1 MGYTVPMAC
10 GCGYR
15 KRLREDREVRRVQKT
30 HYLDN
35 CATTMPDP
43 RTLGAFERACRSD
56 WANPSSPHAA
66 GLAASERLEGY
77 RETIGRTF
85 ACGSAGIAFCSSGSE
100 ALHAGLWGLA
110 LRYPSLRFVATPLE
124 HAAVRAPL
132 RLLRAQGREVRE
144 CPVDGDGRIVLREL
158 AALLS
163 DERGATSPDRGSPGT
178 APQAVLVYSPVNH
191 ETGNV
196 QDAAAIRKAATAAG
210 VLVFLDAV
218 QTAPRLP
225 AASWAPF
232 CDLFAVSAHKLH
244 APKGSALLW
253 TSPALRLHA
262 FRFGGSQEGG
272 LFPGTENVPG
282 IAAFAEAARLLPG
295 ALAEEG
301 VRLAALEKDFY
312 DLCGKRDIFLE
323 RESAADHAPG
333 VFCVSFPWIAD
344 MEAFMTGLARR
355 GICASRFSACSDR
368 VDGASAALR
377 AMGRPESRSR
387 TSLRIGLGRFSAR
400 EDLAAL
406 ASALADA
413 RADVRRELS
422 PKPGRAP

>member
-1 MGYTVPMAC
+1 MAC

-43 RTLGAFERACRSD
+43 RTLGAFERACRTD

-77 RETIGRTF
+77 RRTIGR
-85 ACGSAGIAFCSSGSE
+85 ALSCGSEGIAFCSSGSE
-100 ALHAGLWGLA
+100 ALHAGIWGLA
-110 LRYPSLRFVATPLE
+110 SRYPALRFVTTALE
-124 HAAVRAPL
+124 HAAVRSPL
-132 RLLRAQGREVRE
+132 RMLRSLGRDVRD
-144 CPVDGDGRIVLREL
+144 CPVDGAGRIVPRAL
-158 AALLS
+158 ASLLS
-163 DERGATSPDRGSPGT
+163 AGGGAAGT
-178 APQAVLVYSPVNH
+178 ESAARSAAPAAVLVYSPVNH
-191 ETGNV
+191 ETGNI
-196 QDAAAIRKAATAAG
+196 QDVRSIREAAAAAG
-210 VLVFLDAV
+210 ALVFLDAV

-225 AASWAPF
+225 APAWAPF
-232 CDLFAVSAHKLH
+232 CDLFAVSAHKIH

-253 TSPALRLHA
+253 AAPGLRLHA
-262 FRFGGSQEGG
+262 SRYGGSQEGG
-272 LFPGTENVPG
+272 LFPGTENLPG
-282 IAAFAEAARLLPG
+282 IAAFAEAASLLPG

-301 VRLAALEKDFY
+301 KRLAALEKDFY
-312 DLCGKRDIFLE
+312 DLCGKRSIPLE
-323 RESAADHAPG
+323 RESADSHAPG

-368 VDGASAALR
+368 VDGPSAALR
-377 AMGRPESRSR
+377 AMGRPEARSR
-387 TSLRIGLGRFSAR
+387 TSLRIGLSRFSVR

-406 ASALADA
+406 VGALEEERRASGSAG
-413 RADVRRELS
+413 V
-422 PKPGRAP
+422 

>member
-77 RETIGRTF
+77 REAIGKAF
-85 ACGSAGIAFCSSGSE
+85 ACGSAGIAFCASGSE

-110 LRYPSLRFVATPLE
+110 LRYPALRFVTTPLE
-124 HAAVRAPL
+124 HAAVRSPL
-132 RLLRAQGREVRE
+132 WMLRALGREVRD
-144 CPVDGDGRIVLREL
+144 CPVDGNGRIVREEL
-158 AALLS
+158 ASLLAAGGGL
-163 DERGATSPDRGSPGT
+163 ERA
-178 APQAVLVYSPVNH
+178 APEKLQAAVLVYSPVNH

-196 QDAAAIRKAATAAG
+196 QDVAAIRKAAAEAG
-210 VLVFLDAV
+210 ALVFLDAV

-225 AASWAPF
+225 ASSWAPF

-253 TSPALRLHA
+253 AAPSLRLHA

-272 LFPGTENVPG
+272 RFPGTENVPG

-295 ALAEEG
+295 ALAEERL
-301 VRLAALEKDFY
+301 RLAALEKDFY
-312 DLCGKRDIFLE
+312 DLCGKRGIPLE

-333 VFCVSFPWIAD
+333 VFCVSFPWISD
-344 MEAFMTGLARR
+344 MEEFMTSLARR

-377 AMGRPESRSR
+377 AMGRSEVRSR

-406 ASALADA
+406 AGALEDA
-413 RADVRRELS
+413 RSYSRM
-422 PKPGRAP
+422 